1 MATIVNFNGR
11 KVIEPGSYSQIKSG
25 VPVPVTL
32 GTYGNV
38 CIIDTGIGVKY
49 GYGGGINAGL
59 PTAGGAKSVYEFKN
73 ARDMKESIGGGILYD
88 VADFLWSP
96 TKQGLG
102 PEKVIYIRASTTVPA
117 SKVTAFS
124 TGGITLKCKNE
135 GTRGNGAI
143 ITNYAGVTVVSRGYG
158 WRLKAGIVD
167 PAKFVM
173 EFYEGRYRG
182 KNSANIEYDTAEIN
196 SEKVV
201 ICQSVEFASV
211 NDLIAWMATDYKFNQ
226 YFTLTASTASAISLI
241 SSDLVTFGGTI
252 QLFAGGTTSYN
263 PTDVDEVLG
272 NIQDLDN
279 SLFLLCDYGIKPNPA
294 WTAPEMLVGTN
305 NGAQSIANGKILA
318 YIKQSSTFT
327 EKLMF
332 IGGGNNANQFTT
344 GTADGS
350 IETASYYNDAFV
362 SVIHSGILMP
372 NYAGG
377 TTFREYDS
385 FYHSAMVCGLTAG
398 YEPQIP
404 ITYKNIRISG
414 VVHELKKTQREQALI
429 SGVLHTRYQQQLG
442 WVINQ
447 GVNTM
452 QNNNL
457 LISANG
463 QSPEIQIMRIIHQI
477 NKELKLNAT
486 TRFVGG
492 NLFTASAE
500 EIKLFTEGYL
510 QSRSVRA
517 LQDNLIIRFE
527 NVKVELVND
536 YWNIE
541 YCFVPNGPIN
551 KLFFTGYII
560 DPNIKL

>member
-11 KVIEPGSYSQIKSG
+11 KVIEPGAYSQIKSG

-38 CIIDTGIGVKY
+38 CIIDTGIGVGY

-59 PTAGGAKSVYEFKN
+59 PTAGGVKSVYEFKN

-96 TKQGLG
+96 SKNGLG
-102 PEKVIYIRASTTVPA
+102 PEKVIYVRACTTVPA
-117 SKVTAFS
+117 IKATTFS
-124 TGGITLKCKNE
+124 TGAITLKCKNE
-135 GTRGNGAI
+135 GTRGNGALV
-143 ITNYAGVTVVSRGYG
+143 TNYNGLSIVSRGYG
-158 WRLKAGIVD
+158 WKLKAGIID
-167 PAKFVM
+167 TAKYII
-173 EFYEGRYRG
+173 EFYEGQYRG
-182 KNSANIEYDTAEIN
+182 KNADNVEYVTEEVNCDAKI
-196 SEKVV
+196 V
-201 ICQSVEFASV
+201 CQTPEFSSV
-211 NDLIAWMATDYKFNQ
+211 NDLVAWMATDYKFNQ
-226 YFTLTASTASAISLI
+226 LFALTASTASATSLTPT
-241 SSDLVTFGGTI
+241 DLTNFGTTA
-252 QLFAGGTTSYN
+252 QLFASGTTSYN
-263 PTDVDEVLG
+263 PTDVDDVLD
-272 NIQDLDN
+272 NIVDLDN
-279 SLFLLCDYGIKPNPA
+279 SLFLLCDYGLKPSPA
-294 WTAPEMLVGTN
+294 WTAPQMVVGTN
-305 NGAQSIANGKILA
+305 NGAQSVANGKILA
-318 YIKQSSTFT
+318 YIKQNSTFT

-332 IGGGNNANQFTT
+332 IGGGNNADEFTT
-344 GTADGS
+344 GTDDGS
-350 IETASYYNDAFV
+350 LESASYYNDAFV
-362 SVIHSGILMP
+362 SIVHSGVLMP
-372 NYAGG
+372 NYSGG
-377 TTFREYDS
+377 ATFKEYDS

-398 YEPQIP
+398 MEPQIP

-414 VVHELKKTQREQALI
+414 LVHELKKSEREQALI
-429 SGVLHTRYQQQLG
+429 GGVLHTRYQQQLG

-477 NKELKLNAT
+477 NKELKINAT

-551 KLFFTGYII
+551 KLFFTGYIL